1 MPPILREDKRRNF
14 PALVCPSRIQGWPRG
29 EKRRVQ
35 RENRKLQ
42 QSRKEKI
49 LGELLK
55 KVRVWEDEWRGRREC
70 GSERKKE
77 IQELEYSS
85 PRGEAGKSHGDLLWG
100 TGV

>member
-1 MPPILREDKRRNF
+1 MSPPAGFKDG
-14 PALVCPSRIQGWPRG
+14 PGG

-70 GSERKKE
+70 GSERRKYRSWS
-77 IQELEYSS
+77 ILVLW
-85 PRGEAGKSHGDLLWG
+85 GEVGKSHGDLLWG
-100 TGV
+100 TGVLRAWVCV